1 MRPVEETGGTTFIAG
16 GVLTTGIASRS
27 WLPGRMMRLER
38 FTGLVSGASDA
49 GLATTAARMGM
60 TAAGRSGASSCG
72 GVASTAGGVAGAG
85 SGNGGWKSRADLR
98 SRGSTGG
105 VMTLDLRAGSDETA
119 VGADLTSA
127 GDGGRREADL
137 RMIGS
142 TGGTIGVDF
151 FAVSGGGIV
160 GAPGD
165 EEEGASGAGGGVMVP
180 VLGIIGSDAVGE
192 LTGGVIMPERRTRG
206 ARVGGFTDGV
216 AATGAVDETTTGGG
230 TLGIAGGRT
239 DGAMI
244 GADFA
249 IGSGMFGAAAGDSP
263 SGGVK
268 PGADEVCDGE
278 TSGGCGASVSGT
290 RAGGRVSARGS
301 SGSGVRAVSLRPDS
315 GLRGMPTVSL
325 VIIGSVPVA
334 GSAGGRLLCCTG
346 SRVPSI
352 SVLPLTKTLA
362 CGFAMM
368 TRGGTRLTRP
378 VAVGTRPVDV
388 GTRPVPTGS
397 GGGRFTGAAKPGPGR
412 SMAVFEA
419 DDDVSEGA
427 RERGLAA
434 VGSTSG
440 SVFARE
446 PVSEADCLIC
456 DGVGATRPVG
466 GRAGFCIGWVTAVDH
481 AGVTP
486 CDTGAPI
493 RSDDFSGIVAAV
505 PEFGRESW
513 VESGLSGRGGSV
525 TRNVSRFWLFGSA
538 EGVTSS
544 AIGIDFY
551 RYFGK

>member
-16 GVLTTGIASRS
+16 GVLATGVASRS

-38 FTGLVSGASDA
+38 LAGLVGGASDA
-49 GLATTAARMGM
+49 GLANAGAGMGM
-60 TAAGRSGASSCG
+60 TATGRNGASSCG
-72 GVASTAGGVAGAG
+72 GSGGAAAAAGGVAGAG

-119 VGADLTSA
+119 VAACFTSV
-127 GDGGRREADL
+127 GGGGRSDADL

-151 FAVSGGGIV
+151 FAVSGGGIA

-165 EEEGASGAGGGVMVP
+165 EAEGVSGAGGGVMVP

-192 LTGGVIMPERRTRG
+192 LTAGVIMPERRTSG
-206 ARVGGFTDGV
+206 ARVGGFTGAV

-230 TLGIAGGRT
+230 TLGIVGGRI
-239 DGAMI
+239 DGAII

-249 IGSGMFGAAAGDSP
+249 TGSGMFGAAEGDRP
-263 SGGVK
+263 SGGATT
-268 PGADEVCDGE
+268 GADEVCDGE

-290 RAGGRVSARGS
+290 RAEVGFSARGN
-301 SGSGVRAVSLRPDS
+301 SGSGVRTVSLRPDS
-315 GLRGMPTVSL
+315 GRRGMPTVSL
-325 VIIGSVPVA
+325 VIIGRVPVA

-346 SRVPSI
+346 SRVPSV

-388 GTRPVPTGS
+388 GTRPVPKGS
-397 GGGRFTGAAKPGPGR
+397 GGGRLPVVGLELVR
-412 SMAVFEA
+412 SMVVFEE
-419 DDDVSEGA
+419 DEDVREGA
-427 RERGLAA
+427 RERGLAG

-456 DGVGATRPVG
+456 EGVGATRPVG

-481 AGVTP
+481 EGVTP
-486 CDTGAPI
+486 WDTAGPI

-505 PEFGRESW
+505 PELGRESW

-525 TRNVSRFWLFGSA
+525 TRSVSRF
-538 EGVTSS
+538 
-544 AIGIDFY
+544 
-551 RYFGK
+551 